1 MQLFAFIAV
10 IAELGELL
18 GELLDETII
27 TDNKTINEAGRFF
40 RFIRREFYFN
50 YPFFI
55 IIILI
60 IIILKFSIKCK
71 KITVSDYEKAK
82 WRPCDDVEPSDINNN
97 GKVSNEEIINLM
109 SKFSTV
115 EPGTRLISYSYSKYI
130 LFRKKYGSG

>member
-18 GELLDETII
+18 DETII
-27 TDNKTINEAGRFF
+27 TDNETINEARRFF
-40 RFIRREFYFN
+40 RFIRREFYNN
-50 YPFFI
+50 YPYF

-60 IIILKFSIKCK
+60 IIILKFSIKCQ

-82 WRPCDDVEPSDINNN
+82 WRQCDDVEPSDINNN

-109 SKFSTV
+109 SKFLTV
-115 EPGTRLISYSYSKYI
+115 EAGTRLISYSYSKYI
-130 LFRKKYGSG
+130 LFGTKYG

>member
-27 TDNKTINEAGRFF
+27 KDNETINEARRFF
-40 RFIRREFYFN
+40 RFIHREFYNN
-50 YPFFI
+50 YPYF

-71 KITVSDYEKAK
+71 KITMGDYEKAK

-115 EPGTRLISYSYSKYI
+115 EAGTRLISYSYSKYI
-130 LFRKKYGSG
+130 LFRKKYG